1 MRYVAF
7 ALAAMLATAS
17 MAKADPTYEEV
28 TAWALKHNK
37 TITVSVGYS
46 DQTADIRCDWYAN
59 SGYAKGLYVFAP
71 NGRGWFIDVT
81 PANNIYFNP
90 QAKQSAASGCSTG
103 SCSTS
108 SSPVR
113 LRLFQGV
120 QTGNCASGQCG
131 R

>member
-1 MRYVAF
+1 MRVLLSLAMVAL
-7 ALAAMLATAS
+7 LASIAS
-17 MAKADPTYEEV
+17 AAPTYEEV

-46 DQTADIRCDWYAN
+46 DPAADIRCDWFAD
-59 SGYAKGLYVFAP
+59 SGYVKGLYVFAP
-71 NGRGWFIDVT
+71 NGKGWFTDVT

-90 QAKQSAASGCSTG
+90 QA
-103 SCSTS
+103 
-108 SSPVR
+108 SPVR

-120 QTGNCASGQCG
+120 QTGNCASGACG